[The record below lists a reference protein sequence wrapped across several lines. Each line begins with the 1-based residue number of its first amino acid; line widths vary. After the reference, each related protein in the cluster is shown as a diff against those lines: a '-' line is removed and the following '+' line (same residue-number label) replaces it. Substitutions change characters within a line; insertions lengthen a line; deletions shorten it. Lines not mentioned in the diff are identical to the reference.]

1 MSRIKPAPIKKPATM
16 PIQWNVL
23 TTPWLEVMDSR
34 ARLKRLSV
42 LEALEDS
49 PTLHRIVAAA
59 PLDLFAI
66 HRFLLTLLYWQAEDE
81 AGVVKLRKALLSG
94 RMPGSVVRG
103 LASEAGQFDLFDP
116 RRPFLQDPAVK
127 DAKPLSA
134 ASLFSEMSAGTNVA
148 HFHHGDDEAARLCLR
163 CAALGLL
170 RLVPWTQSGGAGK
183 QPALHGAPPI
193 MPLALGKT
201 LCETLGL
208 NLVPAGRPMGKPRW
222 CGQFKPSARKSGIPL
237 MEGLTWNARRVH
249 LGDPQPAGACM
260 NCGTAGTIVVGPII
274 FEKNPACK
282 QEEAD
287 PSAWRDIAAFYKQD
301 DHRTIKTGRESD
313 AAVGDDLR
321 RLFEQRFGKKIE
333 PAPVSTVVTANPDH
347 DEWLVVMPCTNP
359 ANNKSFD
366 HRCEVLAGFDTAAP
380 TRAEFWHDS
389 VPWEAGDKRALP
401 QLDSPQP
408 SAGVLKFVRLA
419 AGLDAASWA
428 VVEQAASKA
437 LDHSPAAFDIFTG
450 LYWPLRNRDRTLPS
464 RNAAWLALKLMATA
478 GRLRPVAGR
487 TSGPHQPWRDLALR
501 DSPAKGRVYPRA
513 VPVGRHL
520 EAALREAIR
529 RHAQKPSPAGIDWPG
544 LCQFIHNVTP

>member
-1 MSRIKPAPIKKPATM
+1 MARTAASRKKPPSATAFS
-16 PIQWNVL
+16 WNVL
-23 TTPWLEVMDSR
+23 TAPWLEVMDSR
-34 ARLKRLSV
+34 ARLRRLSV
-42 LEALEDS
+42 LEALQEA
-49 PTLHRIVAAA
+49 PNLHRIVASA

-66 HRFLLTLLYWQAEDE
+66 HRFLLTLLYWQAEDDD
-81 AGVVKLRKALLSG
+81 GVTKLRKALLAG
-94 RMPGSVVRG
+94 GMPGAVVRG
-103 LASEAGQFDLFDP
+103 LTSEAGQFDLFDAK
-116 RRPFLQDPAVK
+116 RPFLQDLAVK

-134 ASLFSEMSAGTNVA
+134 ASLFSEMAAGTNVA
-148 HFHHGDDEAARLCLR
+148 HFHHGDDDAARLCVG

-201 LCETLGL
+201 LCQTLGL

-222 CGQFKPSARKSGIPL
+222 SGQFKPSARKSGIPL

-249 LGDPQPAGACM
+249 LGEPQPAGECM
-260 NCGTAGTIVVGPII
+260 NCGAAGTAVVGPIV

-287 PSAWRDIAAFYKQD
+287 PAAWRDIAAFYKD
-301 DHRTIKTGRESD
+301 GDHRTIKTSRESD

-321 RLFEQRFGKKIE
+321 KLFEQRFGKKIE
-333 PAPVSTVVTANPDH
+333 PAPTSAVVTANPDH
-347 DEWLVVMPCTNP
+347 EDWLVVLPCTNP

-366 HRCEVLAGFDTAAP
+366 HRCEALKGFDTSAP
-380 TRAEFWHDS
+380 SRAEFWHDS
-389 VPWEAGDKRALP
+389 VPWQAGDKRALP
-401 QLDSPQP
+401 QMESARP

-419 AGLDAASWA
+419 AGLDNASWA
-428 VVEQAASKA
+428 VLEQAANRP
-437 LDHSPAAFDIFTG
+437 LNHSPAAFDIFTG
-450 LYWPLRNRDRTLPS
+450 LYWPLRNRDRTLPA

-478 GRLRPVAGR
+478 GRLRPAAGR
-487 TSGPHQPWRDLALR
+487 TSGSFQPWRDLALR

-520 EAALREAIR
+520 EAALRELIH
-529 RHAQKPSPAGIDWPG
+529 RHAQKPDPAGIDWPG